1 MKRMMLR
8 LTAGLMIVLAAAL
21 IFTHLQM
28 DKPSAFRLHA
38 SEASLRQEEKMTFPW
53 PEGDVDIN
61 AGDVQELDRLYGV
74 GPAIAQSIIEERET
88 NGAFLFPEDLLAVRG
103 IGQKTLDKLWNQIF
117 LPKPD
122 YH

>member
-8 LTAGLMIVLAAAL
+8 LAAGLMIVLAAAL

-28 DKPSAFRLHA
+28 DKPAAFRLRA